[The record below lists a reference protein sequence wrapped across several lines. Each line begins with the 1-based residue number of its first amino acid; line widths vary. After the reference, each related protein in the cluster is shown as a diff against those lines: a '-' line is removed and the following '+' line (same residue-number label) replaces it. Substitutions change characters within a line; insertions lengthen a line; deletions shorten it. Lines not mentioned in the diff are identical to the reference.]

1 MKNIMIT
8 IDTNLCFRWYMEQ
21 TKEARFLPGLVQNKV
36 QVGIIFNGNNDVIK
50 ELLKDDIL
58 SNGISDLGERKF
70 GIDFWDELP
79 DNFER
84 KQFSDEN
91 YKLNN
96 GENQKKLEIEC
107 TL

>member
-1 MKNIMIT
+1 MNT
-8 IDTNLCFRWYMEQ
+8 IDTNLCFKWYMEQ

-36 QVGIIFNGNNDVIK
+36 QVGIIFNVNNDVIK

-58 SNGISDLGERKF
+58 SNGISYLCERKF